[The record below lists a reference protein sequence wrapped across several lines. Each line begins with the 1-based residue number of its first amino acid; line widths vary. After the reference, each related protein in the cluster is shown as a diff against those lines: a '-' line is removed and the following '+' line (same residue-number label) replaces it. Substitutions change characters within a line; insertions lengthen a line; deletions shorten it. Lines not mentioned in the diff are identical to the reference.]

1 MHCDK
6 HWDMSCDK
14 RQYIESTAN
23 KNSNVHVFLTSEL
36 FTTNQGKAT
45 DKNQDQTEAKQ
56 LQ

>member
-1 MHCDK
+1 MHCNK

-14 RQYIESTAN
+14 RQYIERAQQIKIVT
-23 KNSNVHVFLTSEL
+23 
-36 FTTNQGKAT
+36 FTYFSLPSYSQGKAT